1 MKHYVV
7 YKITNLL
14 NNKIYIGCHQT
25 SNLDDGYMGSGTR
38 IRQAI
43 EKHGVENFKK
53 EFLHIFESAEEMF
66 AKEAEIVNEEF
77 LYRDDV
83 YNLTTG
89 GNGSWF
95 SINSDIDA
103 RKEKNRRAAISM
115 NKKAWDDH
123 SFRERNKIRLTAQ
136 TKRLHKEGVL
146 KAPDWTGKTHRKE
159 TKEKIGK
166 ANAVH
171 QAGEGNSQFGKT
183 WIFNESERKS
193 IRVMKEDVDNW
204 LKDGWKLGRKMKF
217 DMQPLTGD

>member
-25 SNLDDGYMGSGTR
+25 PNLDDGYMGSGLL
-38 IRQAI
+38 IKLAI
-43 EKHGVENFKK
+43 EKHGIDNFKK
-53 EFLHIFESAEEMF
+53 EFLHIFETPEEMF
-66 AKEAEIVNEEF
+66 AREAEIVNEEF

-83 YNLTTG
+83 YNLTKG

-95 SINSDIDA
+95 AMNARVED

-115 NKKAWDDH
+115 NKKLWSDTE
-123 SFRERNKIRLTAQ
+123 FRERKRGQLIEQ
-136 TKRLHKEGVL
+136 TKRLHNEGVL
-146 KAPDWTGKTHRKE
+146 KAPDWTGKQHRKE

-171 QAGEGNSQFGKT
+171 QAGEGNSQFGKA